1 MSTSSLVISTVT
13 GSSSSEFKPFL
24 SLWGKS
30 NFLLDEPIIIIF
42 NEVNKLEWCEFRL
55 WYGEKVDIAKLYNL
69 RKLLL
74 PILDEHKIED
84 FLVLNEPK
92 FVLFRVEIEE
102 ETKKDI
108 EKSLKELV
116 EQSEGTFSRI
126 TIEKWIPEQDARD
139 RILGAA
145 QRLGLRLEEGK
156 GWMIAGREPLNRN
169 WVPTEDNLD
178 LKIKEFA
185 VFMTKVV
192 GKFTRAYV
200 KEMPRI
206 IKDRWLLSV
215 LLHLILN
222 SISVDKI
229 QERESR
235 EFPYV

>member
-1 MSTSSLVISTVT
+1 MKRKRSYVVLGQIS
-13 GSSSSEFKPFL
+13 
-24 SLWGKS
+24 
-30 NFLLDEPIIIIF
+30 

-55 WYGEKVDIAKLYNL
+55 WYGEKVNVEKLYNL

-74 PILDEHKIED
+74 PILDEHEIED

-92 FVLFRVEIEE
+92 FVLFRVEVEE

-108 EKSLKELV
+108 EKSLEVLV
-116 EQSEGTFSRI
+116 EQLESTFSRV
-126 TIEKWIPEQDARD
+126 TIEKWDPEEDARD

-145 QRLGLRLEEGK
+145 QRLGLKLEEGK

-169 WVPTEDNLD
+169 WVVPIQDNLD
-178 LKIKEFA
+178 LKIREFA

-206 IKDRWLLSV
+206 VKDRWLLSV
-215 LLHLILN
+215 LLHLLLN
-222 SISVDKI
+222 SISMDKV
-229 QERESR
+229 QEKETR
-235 EFPYV
+235 EFP